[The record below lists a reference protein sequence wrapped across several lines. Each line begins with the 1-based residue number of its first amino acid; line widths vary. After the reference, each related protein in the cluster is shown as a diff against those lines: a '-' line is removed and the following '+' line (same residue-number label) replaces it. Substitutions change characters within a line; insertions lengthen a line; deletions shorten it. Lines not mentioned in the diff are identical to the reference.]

1 MFIRRILTAI
11 LLAGSNGQ
19 LGVVLEGVYIE
30 LVLART
36 VAGKDLVHFRV
47 QQHLV
52 GILIAR
58 LQNTQKKKNKNK
70 YTNCS
75 YSIVFMRLVTLC
87 MSQVIANTFQL
98 RIYRGKT
105 KSDES
110 CDSQHYC
117 PSSRVFRL
125 SPFVMLTICG
135 KHLEGREE

>member
-58 LQNTQKKKNKNK
+58 LQNTQKKKTK
-70 YTNCS
+70 TNIP
-75 YSIVFMRLVTLC
+75 IVVT
-87 MSQVIANTFQL
+87 QL
-98 RIYRGKT
+98 F
-105 KSDES
+105 S
-110 CDSQHYC
+110 CVW
-117 PSSRVFRL
+117 SR
-125 SPFVMLTICG
+125 CA
-135 KHLEGREE
+135 

>member
-58 LQNTQKKKNKNK
+58 LQNTQKKKKQK
-70 YTNCS
+70 QIY
-75 YSIVFMRLVTLC
+75 
-87 MSQVIANTFQL
+87 QL
-98 RIYRGKT
+98 
-105 KSDES
+105 
-110 CDSQHYC
+110 
-117 PSSRVFRL
+117 
-125 SPFVMLTICG
+125 
-135 KHLEGREE
+135 

>member
-1 MFIRRILTAI
+1 MFIRRILTDI

-58 LQNTQKKKNKNK
+58 LQSTKKKKQK
-70 YTNCS
+70 QIY
-75 YSIVFMRLVTLC
+75 
-87 MSQVIANTFQL
+87 QL
-98 RIYRGKT
+98 
-105 KSDES
+105 
-110 CDSQHYC
+110 
-117 PSSRVFRL
+117 
-125 SPFVMLTICG
+125 
-135 KHLEGREE
+135 

>member
-58 LQNTQKKKNKNK
+58 LQSTKKKTK
-70 YTNCS
+70 TNIP
-75 YSIVFMRLVTLC
+75 IVVT
-87 MSQVIANTFQL
+87 QL
-98 RIYRGKT
+98 F
-105 KSDES
+105 S
-110 CDSQHYC
+110 CVW
-117 PSSRVFRL
+117 SR
-125 SPFVMLTICG
+125 CA
-135 KHLEGREE
+135 